1 MRSIATA
8 LLSIALLVSACTN
21 NNNDTVYRVAKNDPS
36 LSTFVNAV
44 LFASNDND
52 LAILLD
58 NPSETLT
65 VFAPTNDAFDAL
77 AVDLTGN
84 PNAIGTDLL
93 IAANK
98 DFLRSVLQYHML
110 GTTVTS
116 PEIPFG
122 LPLVTLEGSV
132 FKIDNGTPPVI
143 TDGRNRTSRFVA
155 GDFQTGNGVVH
166 KIDRVLLPP
175 NMTITAT
182 IQSAASA
189 GQFTIFAQAIAAA
202 QLVGLLDGSAALTVF
217 APTDQAFVSFLA
229 ESGTTLPQLF
239 ENPQLLVDILN
250 YHFVSGDLFAAAL
263 PIATPITTLQS
274 GRIVIDQNLVIT
286 DARGRTAHI
295 VRTDILTSNGVIHV
309 IDRVL
314 LPPAR

>member
-1 MRSIATA
+1 MRSIATVLA
-8 LLSIALLVSACTN
+8 SITLLVSACTN
-21 NNNDTVYRVAKNDPS
+21 ENNTVFQVAKNDSS

-44 LFASNDND
+44 LFASNNND

-58 NPSETLT
+58 NPNATLT

-77 AVDLTGN
+77 AVDVTGN
-84 PNAIGTDLL
+84 PNAVGADLL
-93 IAANK
+93 TAANK

-110 GTTVTS
+110 GSVVTS
-116 PEIPFG
+116 PDIPFG
-122 LPLVTLEGSV
+122 LPLVTLQGNV

-143 TDGRNRTSRFVA
+143 TDGRNRTARFVA
-155 GDFQTGNGVVH
+155 GDFQTGNGVLH

-202 QLVGLLDGSAALTVF
+202 QLVGLLDGSAPLTVF
-217 APTDQAFVSFLA
+217 APTDEAFISFFAQAN
-229 ESGTTLPQLF
+229 TTLPQLF
-239 ENPQLLVDILN
+239 ENPQQLLDIMN
-250 YHFVSGDLFAAAL
+250 YHLVSGDLFAAAL

-274 GRIVIDQNLVIT
+274 GAIVIDQNLVIT

-309 IDRVL
+309 IDQVL
-314 LPPAR
+314 LPQAR